1 MASNET
7 IRKYESGAKK
17 RKINQQKRERQADVL
32 SRPKTPKLSTFFL
45 IVLPISLS
53 L

>member
-1 MASNET
+1 MALHET

-17 RKINQQKRERQADVL
+17 RKITQQKRERQADAL
-32 SRPKTPKLSTFFL
+32 TKTPKLSTFFL
-45 IVLPISLS
+45 ILLPISLS

>member
-1 MASNET
+1 MASHET

-17 RKINQQKRERQADVL
+17 RQINQQKKERQADVL
-32 SRPKTPKLSTFFL
+32 SKTTKLSTFFL
-45 IVLPISLS
+45 NVLPISLS